1 MNIYGIPIFIS
12 LDMIKE
18 FVTVSFPALVLTDV
32 QFFFT
37 FLIINCM
44 YLWFM
49 CKVVFPF
56 VKWCFFFV
64 LNRL

>member
-1 MNIYGIPIFIS
+1 MNLFGIPIFIS
-12 LDMIKE
+12 IDMIKD
-18 FVTVSFPALVLTDV
+18 FVTTSFPTLVLTDV

-37 FLIINCM
+37 FLIINYM

-56 VKWCFFFV
+56 IKWCLFFV